1 MSLFKEMLNMAL
13 FGKKTKKKKK
23 LQVALENV
31 ITTA

>member
-13 FGKKTKKKKK
+13 FGRKTKKKK